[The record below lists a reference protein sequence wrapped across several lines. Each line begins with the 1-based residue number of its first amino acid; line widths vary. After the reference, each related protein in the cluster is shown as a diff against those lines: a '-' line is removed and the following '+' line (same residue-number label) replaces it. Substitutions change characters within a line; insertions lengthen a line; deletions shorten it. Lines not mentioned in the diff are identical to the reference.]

1 MSFDTSQM
9 RRARDGLRRGVPR
22 QLDRELQKVLP
33 RLGAYGVRVA
43 RSLVARDTGETQS
56 LLGHEV
62 LTRRGTQGRDYQLR
76 VFIDTREK
84 AAAIRSFAIEFGR
97 GQGRRGA
104 YARGHLPP
112 RPYLRPSRELVA
124 KRARGSIS
132 RAMRMAAR
140 LAIESGN
147 QGTNSR

>member
-1 MSFDTSQM
+1 MSFDALQL

-43 RSLVARDTGETQS
+43 RSLVARDTGETRS
-56 LLGHEV
+56 LIRHEV
-62 LTRRGTQGRDYQLR
+62 LTRRGARGRDYRLR
-76 VFIDTREK
+76 VFVDTSEK
-84 AAAIRSFAIEFGR
+84 AVAIRAFVIEFGR

-104 YARGHLPP
+104 HARGHLPP

-124 KRARGSIS
+124 RRARGGIS
-132 RAMRMAAR
+132 RAMRTAAR
-140 LAIESGN
+140 LAIGSGN
-147 QGTNSR
+147 QGTNIR